1 MSLTWRSLT
10 EADVPAV
17 TALNNLVAQA
27 DGTGEV
33 STEEGTREMF
43 GMPRFTVEKDT
54 ISAWKGEALIA
65 LGVVFGRDALVDGR
79 AMISLN
85 GAVHPDHRSVGIG
98 SDLLTRLEVRGT
110 ELAGEIHPL
119 QPLRLRG
126 SGGLPNSSS
135 QALLEDRGYQPDNY
149 FVTMQVELA
158 DWVDPGSESIAVVP
172 DESLL
177 HATRDAHNDAF
188 RDHRNFSPMA
198 ADLWEHWGRSSQ
210 MRPALSQV
218 ITDSH
223 RMSGDGASREGA
235 SGDGASGE
243 GASGEGASRVLAYA
257 LTGEHEP
264 GVAHVELVGTRREAR
279 GRGLARQV
287 LLSSLRAAKEA
298 GYRISEL
305 EVDSTSPTGADRL
318 YASLG
323 YAPVRVLSRYV
334 RDVTS
339 EE

>member
-1 MSLTWRSLT
+1 MSLTWRPLT

-17 TALNNLVAQA
+17 TALNNLVAQT

-43 GMPRFTVEKDT
+43 GMPRFAVEKDT
-54 ISAWKGEALIA
+54 ISAWNGEALIA

-85 GAVHPDHRSVGIG
+85 GAVHPDHRLAGIG
-98 SDLLTRLEVRGT
+98 SELLTRLEVRGT
-110 ELAGEIHPL
+110 ALAGEMHPG

-149 FVTMQVELA
+149 FITMQVELA

-172 DESLL
+172 DKSLL

-218 ITDSH
+218 ITEAHSV
-223 RMSGDGASREGA
+223 SGDGASRDGV
-235 SGDGASGE
+235 SGD
-243 GASGEGASRVLAYA
+243 GASRVLAYA

-287 LLSSLRAAKEA
+287 LLSSLRAAREA

-318 YASLG
+318 YVSLG

-334 RDVTS
+334 RDVTH